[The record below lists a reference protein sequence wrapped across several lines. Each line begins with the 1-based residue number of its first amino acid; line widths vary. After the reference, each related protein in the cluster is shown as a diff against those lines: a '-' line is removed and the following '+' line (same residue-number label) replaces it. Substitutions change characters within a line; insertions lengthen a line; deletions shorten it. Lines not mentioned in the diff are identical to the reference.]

1 MTIMNGQG
9 LNISFKR
16 KVIKITILVM
26 LVSLTSVQ
34 VGNVAVMQ
42 VSISTPPARIQSTK
56 RISMVNLVLLEHLTV
71 VLFTKSQLLI
81 QMDFGGIFGLILL
94 LIVGF
99 WKP

>member
-1 MTIMNGQG
+1 
-9 LNISFKR
+9 
-16 KVIKITILVM
+16 M
-26 LVSLTSVQ
+26 LVSLTLVQ

-42 VSISTPPARIQSTK
+42 VSISKPPAQIQSTK
-56 RISMVNLVLLEHLTV
+56 RISMVNLVLSELLTV

>member
-1 MTIMNGQG
+1 
-9 LNISFKR
+9 
-16 KVIKITILVM
+16 M

-34 VGNVAVMQ
+34 VGNVAAMQ
-42 VSISTPPARIQSTK
+42 VSISKPPAQIQSTK